1 MQAVEVEASAA
12 QSMTLGQLMSR
23 VKPPEGKALQ
33 AAALSPVTQTYV
45 GGDNFILRTGGAAV
59 PRHFSTDGLL
69 YEGAR
74 IVLDEEAG
82 SVWVVHEN
90 VKEADEAGAA
100 LTRTKTEVQGKE
112 YSHSS
117 NPADQHTKMLMTIS
131 PSSAVPFVPQLH
143 GELLAVTAEPETV
156 DATPAAAGGAAFR
169 FRKGTH
175 EMFVK
180 TLTGKT
186 VTVLYLIPQD
196 QAPSTFTTTNP
207 PLVALLVRFIDDA
220 AQAIPWVHRCAA
232 VCAHYST
239 IVTIQ
244 S

>member
-1 MQAVEVEASAA
+1 M
-12 QSMTLGQLMSR
+12 
-23 VKPPEGKALQ
+23 
-33 AAALSPVTQTYV
+33 
-45 GGDNFILRTGGAAV
+45 

-112 YSHSS
+112 YSDSS
-117 NPADQHTKMLMTIS
+117 NPEQHSKLLMTIS

-186 VTVLYLIPQD
+186 VTLEVLGSDSIEAVKAMIQD
-196 QAPSTFTTTNP
+196 QEGIP
-207 PLVALLVRFIDDA
+207 PDQQRLIFAGKQLEDGCTLSDVRGGSLF
-220 AQAIPWVHRCAA
+220 
-232 VCAHYST
+232 
-239 IVTIQ
+239 
-244 S
+244 

>member
-1 MQAVEVEASAA
+1 MH
-12 QSMTLGQLMSR
+12 R
-23 VKPPEGKALQ
+23 
-33 AAALSPVTQTYV
+33 YV

-74 IVLDEEAG
+74 VVLDEEAG

-90 VKEADEAGAA
+90 VKEAEDADGAA

-117 NPADQHTKMLMTIS
+117 NPADQHSQMLMTIS

-186 VTVLYLIPQD
+186 VTLEVLGSDSIEAVKAMIQD
-196 QAPSTFTTTNP
+196 QEGIP
-207 PLVALLVRFIDDA
+207 PDQQRLIFAGKQLEDGRTLEYYHVPFILA
-220 AQAIPWVHRCAA
+220 
-232 VCAHYST
+232 
-239 IVTIQ
+239 
-244 S
+244 